1 MWIKSGVCPP
11 CMYKTK
17 HEPSLKY
24 SMLIA
29 MDGNNSLKL
38 IDMPF
43 QTGKPRTDTSTSLSP
58 RWLMPEE
65 VDVFQDNGVAR
76 PAATNKDND
85 ENVDWLQTISQS
97 SVSFASDLPVCVE
110 RWKNAGPDA
119 KKDMP
124 PLFSVLGIFLAV
136 CHHGHVLA
144 ICDMI
149 RSGEL

>member
-1 MWIKSGVCPP
+1 
-11 CMYKTK
+11 MYKTK

-38 IDMPF
+38 IDTAF
-43 QTGKPRTDTSTSLSP
+43 RTGKPRMDDRTSSSP
-58 RWLMPEE
+58 RWLTPVE
-65 VDVFQDNGVAR
+65 VDAFQDRDVTHPVPVNE
-76 PAATNKDND
+76 D
-85 ENVDWLQTISQS
+85 NVDWLWLISDS
-97 SVSFASDLPVCVE
+97 GISLPSDLPVCVE

-119 KKDMP
+119 RKNMP
-124 PLFSVLGIFLAV
+124 SLFSVSGIFLAV